1 MVGFDATSSL
11 TRAFKRHTGTTPS
24 SFTTGA
30 VGMGAA
36 GVAPQIPPLTTFARA
51 ETDQVL
57 WIYRGTATVT
67 TAGYCRFMGAGETV
81 TIPAGTDTRLDIA
94 AGSIALPVPV
104 NFDERNGTVDWAL
117 VFGMCEMT
125 TPFAALEETE
135 RKLAE
140 KDLIPTI

>member
-1 MVGFDATSSL
+1 
-11 TRAFKRHTGTTPS
+11 
-24 SFTTGA
+24 
-30 VGMGAA
+30 MGAA